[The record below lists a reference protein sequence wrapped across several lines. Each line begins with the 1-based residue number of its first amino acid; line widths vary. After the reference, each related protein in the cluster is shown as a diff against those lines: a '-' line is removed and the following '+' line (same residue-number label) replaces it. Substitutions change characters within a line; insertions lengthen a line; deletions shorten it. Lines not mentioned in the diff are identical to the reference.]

1 MYDWL
6 YLYANDGIK
15 TNNNVTDDI
24 MQVEGTQVK
33 KMKKAWACAGS
44 AALVLCCGFAGLATT
59 SSTAFAAAADGTCSV
74 DGTDT
79 AYSAQLKIQFSDKES
94 ALARTFSAYKLASVT
109 AVKTGS
115 ETGYK
120 LATVEESEGALTM
133 ALVSAGK
140 MEALSSS
147 AVDVLGQLT
156 SDDWTTSNSS
166 DSTAYLRKTADLL
179 KASTEEGLGTP
190 VQLTKS
196 EGGASAE
203 VTPGIYYVVET
214 TTRTSDGTQEN
225 ASSAPMIIPTVL
237 TSSEG
242 GNCTFVGESVVKASQ
257 PTITQTVKADTA
269 PSALLDGEVSFDLD
283 FTVPVRTGYGRQNK
297 YVYYIVET
305 LPAGLT
311 YKAGSAKIGQQA
323 VEPTQDGQKLIWN
336 FSDDKLISAQD
347 LTLRPNG
354 SIATYKDLLTG
365 ETAKLTYEAT
375 VNSKFVVG
383 DTANTST
390 ASLYF
395 SNNVV
400 DSTSLG
406 KSENIV
412 KTYQGKI
419 TINKKNNEGGNLT
432 GSTFKVT
439 ASNGY
444 DVTVADATD
453 GANNDGKADAVLEFT
468 GLKVDADGEVYKV
481 EETQA
486 PNGYARAAVFYVKA
500 TLNAEDGTITYQY
513 VNQSG
518 DSLGEETLPENV
530 SALQVSDGVATLE
543 VTDEKLL
550 TALAKTGGNVALI
563 VLGAAMLIGVS
574 MAAGKARR
582 ARV

>member
-1 MYDWL
+1 M
-6 YLYANDGIK
+6 
-15 TNNNVTDDI
+15 
-24 MQVEGTQVK
+24 K

-44 AALVLCCGFAGLATT
+44 VALTFCCGFAGLAAM
-59 SSTAFAAAADGTCSV
+59 STPAFAAAADGTCSV

-120 LATVEESEGALTM
+120 LAAVEESEGALTM

-166 DSTAYLRKTADLL
+166 DRTAYLRKTADLL

-257 PTITQTVKADTA
+257 PTITQTVKAGTA

-336 FSDDKLISAQD
+336 FSDDKLVSAQD

-365 ETAKLTYEAT
+365 DSAKLTYEAT

-383 DTANTST
+383 NTANTNT

-406 KSENIV
+406 KSESV
-412 KTYQGKI
+412 AKVYQGKI
-419 TINKKNNEGGNLT
+419 TINKKNDAAALNGA
-432 GSTFKVT
+432 TFKVT
-439 ASNGY
+439 SSNGY
-444 DVTVADATD
+444 SKTVADAAEGD
-453 GANNDGKADAVLEFT
+453 GNDGTADGTLEFA
-468 GLKVDADGEVYKV
+468 GLKVDADGEIYKV
-481 EETQA
+481 EETKA
-486 PNGYARAAVFYVKA
+486 PAGYDSIKTFYVKA
-500 TLNAEDGTITYQY
+500 TLKADEGTIAYEL
-513 VNQSG
+513 VDESG
-518 DSLGEETLPENV
+518 SPATPANV
-530 SALQVSDGVATLE
+530 ALTQSDGLASVE
-543 VTDEKLL
+543 VTDTKLL
-550 TALAKTGGNVALI
+550 TDLAHTGGNVALI
-563 VLGAAMLIGVS
+563 VLGASALLGVS
-574 MAAGKARR
+574 VVAGKARR

>member
-1 MYDWL
+1 
-6 YLYANDGIK
+6 
-15 TNNNVTDDI
+15 

-79 AYSAQLKIQFSDKES
+79 AYSAQLKIKFSDKES

-120 LATVEESEGALTM
+120 LAAVEESEGALTM

-166 DSTAYLRKTADLL
+166 DRTAYLRKTADLL

-257 PTITQTVKADTA
+257 PTITQTVKAGTA

-336 FSDDKLISAQD
+336 FSDDKLVSAQD

-365 ETAKLTYEAT
+365 DSAKLTYEAT

-383 DTANTST
+383 NTANTNT

-406 KSENIV
+406 KSESV
-412 KTYQGKI
+412 AKVYQGKI
-419 TINKKNNEGGNLT
+419 TINKKNDAAALNGA
-432 GSTFKVT
+432 TFKVT
-439 ASNGY
+439 STNGY
-444 DVTVADATD
+444 SKVVADAAD
-453 GANNDGKADAVLEFT
+453 GDNNDGTADGALEFS
-468 GLKVDADGEVYKV
+468 GLKVDADGEIYKV
-481 EETQA
+481 EETKA
-486 PNGYARAAVFYVKA
+486 PAGYDSIKTFYVKA
-500 TLNAEDGTITYQY
+500 TLKADEGTIAYEL
-513 VNQSG
+513 VDESG
-518 DSLGEETLPENV
+518 SPATPANVTLT
-530 SALQVSDGVATLE
+530 QSDGLASVE
-543 VTDEKLL
+543 VTDTKLL
-550 TALAKTGGNVALI
+550 TDLAHTGGSVVFI
-563 VLGAAMLIGVS
+563 VLGAGALLGVS
-574 MAAGKARR
+574 VVASKARR
-582 ARV
+582 TRV

>member
-1 MYDWL
+1 M
-6 YLYANDGIK
+6 
-15 TNNNVTDDI
+15 
-24 MQVEGTQVK
+24 K

-44 AALVLCCGFAGLATT
+44 VALTFCCGFAGLAAM
-59 SSTAFAAAADGTCSV
+59 STPAFATDANGTCTV

-120 LATVEESEGALTM
+120 LAAVEESEVALTM

-156 SDDWTTSNSS
+156 SDDWTTSNSN
-166 DSTAYLRKTADLL
+166 DRTAYLRKTADLL
-179 KASTEEGLGTP
+179 KASIEEGLGTP

-354 SIATYKDLLTG
+354 AIATYKDLLTG
-365 ETAKLTYEAT
+365 DSAKLTYEAT

-383 DTANTST
+383 NTANTST

-406 KSENIV
+406 KSESTV

-419 TINKKNNEGGNLT
+419 TINKKNNEGGTLA

-453 GANNDGKADAVLEFT
+453 GANKDDNADAVLEFT

-518 DSLGEETLPENV
+518 DSLGEETLPEGV

-543 VTDEKLL
+543 VTDTKLL
-550 TALAKTGGNVALI
+550 TDLAHTGGSVVFI
-563 VLGAAMLIGVS
+563 VLGAGALLGVS
-574 MAAGKARR
+574 VVASKARR
-582 ARV
+582 TRV

>member
-1 MYDWL
+1 M
-6 YLYANDGIK
+6 
-15 TNNNVTDDI
+15 
-24 MQVEGTQVK
+24 K

-44 AALVLCCGFAGLATT
+44 VALTFCCGFAGLAAM
-59 SSTAFAAAADGTCSV
+59 STPAFAAAADGTCSV

-120 LATVEESEGALTM
+120 LAAVEESEGALTM

-166 DSTAYLRKTADLL
+166 DRTAYLRKTADLL

-257 PTITQTVKADTA
+257 PTITQTVKAGTA

-336 FSDDKLISAQD
+336 FSDDKLVSAQD

-365 ETAKLTYEAT
+365 DSAKLTYEAT

-383 DTANTST
+383 NTANPST

-406 KSENIV
+406 KSESIV

-453 GANNDGKADAVLEFT
+453 GANKDGKADAVLEFT

-513 VNQSG
+513 VNQNG

>member
-1 MYDWL
+1 M
-6 YLYANDGIK
+6 
-15 TNNNVTDDI
+15 
-24 MQVEGTQVK
+24 K

-79 AYSAQLKIQFSDKES
+79 AYSAQLKIKFSDKES

-120 LATVEESEGALTM
+120 LAAVEESESALTM

-140 MEALSSS
+140 IEALSSS

-166 DSTAYLRKTADLL
+166 DRTAYLRKTADLL

-257 PTITQTVKADTA
+257 PTITQTVKAGTA

-311 YKAGSAKIGQQA
+311 YKAGSAQIGQQA

-336 FSDDKLISAQD
+336 FSDDKLVSAQD

-365 ETAKLTYEAT
+365 DSAKLTYEAT

-383 DTANTST
+383 NTANTNT

-406 KSENIV
+406 KSESIV

>member
-1 MYDWL
+1 M
-6 YLYANDGIK
+6 
-15 TNNNVTDDI
+15 
-24 MQVEGTQVK
+24 K

-44 AALVLCCGFAGLATT
+44 VALTFCCGFAGLAAM
-59 SSTAFAAAADGTCSV
+59 STPAFAADANGTCTV
-74 DGTDT
+74 DGADT

-94 ALARTFSAYKLASVT
+94 ALARTFNAYKLASVT

-120 LATVEESEGALTM
+120 LAAVEESEGALTM

-354 SIATYKDLLTG
+354 AIATYKDLLTG
-365 ETAKLTYEAT
+365 DSAKLTYEAT

-383 DTANTST
+383 NTANTST

-406 KSENIV
+406 KSESTV

-419 TINKKNNEGGNLT
+419 TINKKNNEGGTLA

-453 GANNDGKADAVLEFT
+453 GANKDDNADAVLEFT

-518 DSLGEETLPENV
+518 DSLGEETLPEGV

-543 VTDEKLL
+543 VTDTKLL
-550 TALAKTGGNVALI
+550 TDLAHTGGSVVFI
-563 VLGAAMLIGVS
+563 VLGAGALLGVS
-574 MAAGKARR
+574 VVASKARR
-582 ARV
+582 TRV

>member
-1 MYDWL
+1 M
-6 YLYANDGIK
+6 
-15 TNNNVTDDI
+15 
-24 MQVEGTQVK
+24 K

-44 AALVLCCGFAGLATT
+44 VALTFCCGFAGLAAM
-59 SSTAFAAAADGTCSV
+59 STPVFAADANGTCTV
-74 DGTDT
+74 DGADT

-120 LATVEESEGALTM
+120 LAAVEESEGALTM

-179 KASTEEGLGTP
+179 KASTEEGLGAP

-214 TTRTSDGTQEN
+214 TTRTSDGTQEY

-365 ETAKLTYEAT
+365 DSAKLTYEAT

-383 DTANTST
+383 NTANTST

-406 KSENIV
+406 KSESTV

-419 TINKKNNEGGNLT
+419 TINKKNNEGGTLA

-453 GANNDGKADAVLEFT
+453 GANKDGNADAVLEFT

-518 DSLGEETLPENV
+518 DSLGEETLPEGV

-543 VTDEKLL
+543 VTDTKLL
-550 TALAKTGGNVALI
+550 TDLAHTGGSVVFI
-563 VLGAAMLIGVS
+563 VLGAGALLGVS
-574 MAAGKARR
+574 VVASKARR
-582 ARV
+582 TRV